1 MESETPLARVLLE
14 QIVQQYRQVDS
25 QLERLLADSVR
36 GEWSEAT
43 TKQVLQHLTT
53 IQRLSAEAGQ
63 VAAQHPGSGR
73 PAVELEQLT
82 NLFQAML
89 AKIARLEKAAS
100 EARDRLLPQVN
111 AGVRSLQMQ
120 RAYAGSSR

>member
-1 MESETPLARVLLE
+1 MESETPMAQALLE
-14 QIVQQYRQVDS
+14 QIVQQYRQVDG
-25 QLERLLADSVR
+25 QLEQLLAESVR
-36 GEWSEAT
+36 GEWNETA

-53 IQRLSAEAGQ
+53 IQRLSAEAGE
-63 VAAQHPGSGR
+63 VAGKSEGSKR
-73 PAVELEQLT
+73 PTLELEQLT
-82 NLFQAML
+82 SLFQAML
-89 AKIARLEKAAS
+89 AKIARLEKAAT